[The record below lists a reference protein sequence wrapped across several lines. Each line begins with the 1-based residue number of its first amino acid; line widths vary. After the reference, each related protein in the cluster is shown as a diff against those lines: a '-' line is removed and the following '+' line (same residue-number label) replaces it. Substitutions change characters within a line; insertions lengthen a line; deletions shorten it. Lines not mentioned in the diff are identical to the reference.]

1 MFAYVGLGPGQE
13 FIPYFLAL
21 LAFVWA
27 AAIAI
32 LQWPFVALL
41 RLIRGRKSQIAGE
54 PAHTAT
60 AMPTNEPPNQRP
72 STVVTDVPREIIPN
86 DP

>member
-1 MFAYVGLGPGQE
+1 M
-13 FIPYFLAL
+13 
-21 LAFVWA
+21 AFVWA

-32 LQWPFVALL
+32 LQWPFLALL

-54 PAHTAT
+54 PAHIAT
-60 AMPTNEPPNQRP
+60 AMQTNEPPNQLP
-72 STVVTDVPREIIPN
+72 SGAVTEAPREIIPN